1 MGFTTGACSVT
12 GCGVPVLPVVGLA
25 LTGLSSGML
34 TFLGQL
40 ARVGT
45 TVVLVAVA
53 VGVVWLGWQA
63 GATGGTQ
70 PRGRAAHGPD

>member
-1 MGFTTGACSVT
+1 LG
-12 GCGVPVLPVVGLA
+12 
-25 LTGLSSGML
+25 GML

-63 GATGGTQ
+63 GSTGGTQ
-70 PRGRAAHGPD
+70 PPRVAVPPSLRSHT